1 MTKPVAQL
9 SLKFVSGKGKTAIQP
24 STATYRV
31 LSKTISRSTR
41 VAATGPIDSNTLPP
55 ATATAKATPLP
66 TVKADTR
73 PRDQIRRVSSTPQTS
88 TTDNPP
94 MSLRHIVITGGSR
107 GIGLAI
113 AQLFA
118 RNNYRCTLI
127 SRNEEALKAAI
138 NTLRH
143 NSKKDHDVLARH
155 RYIVGDISDPE
166 FWTHGVVGKALML
179 PAQPLPKKEEK
190 RASIQEDLKEKDSRS
205 QKEEEEQAALL
216 RSALQSMGREDMEVE
231 ASSNRLWPEPKPE
244 SEPSPEIEVK
254 DHSNSKSDRAGRLSK
269 PHSSITKGTRDIP
282 SDADHELKR
291 IDVLVNCAGIT
302 ENQLFAR
309 TKHIAMK
316 AVIDTNL
323 TGLMMGTQY
332 LLRYQFLRR
341 TNTEE
346 KYSPTII
353 NVASLLAVQGGFGA
367 VAYAASKAGVLGFTR
382 ALALEVGRSGV
393 RVNAIVP
400 GYIETD
406 MIAGMSFTIQ
416 SFFTSR

>member
-1 MTKPVAQL
+1 
-9 SLKFVSGKGKTAIQP
+9 
-24 STATYRV
+24 
-31 LSKTISRSTR
+31 
-41 VAATGPIDSNTLPP
+41 
-55 ATATAKATPLP
+55 
-66 TVKADTR
+66 
-73 PRDQIRRVSSTPQTS
+73 
-88 TTDNPP
+88 

-143 NSKKDHDVLARH
+143 NAKKDNDVLGRH
-155 RYIVGDISDPE
+155 RYIVGDVSDPE
-166 FWTHGVVGKALML
+166 FWKHGVVGKALML
-179 PAQPLPKKEEK
+179 PAQSMPQKEEEETLV
-190 RASIQEDLKEKDSRS
+190 QEDEKEKNSKAR
-205 QKEEEEQAALL
+205 KEEEQAALL

-231 ASSNRLWPEPKPE
+231 ASSNRLWPKPKPE
-244 SEPSPEIEVK
+244 AVSEAGSESESEPEIEAK
-254 DHSNSKSDRAGRLSK
+254 AHSNSTSDGVVRSSK
-269 PHSSITKGTRDIP
+269 PHSGGTKGTRDIP
-282 SDADHELKR
+282 SETDHARKR

-309 TKHIAMK
+309 TKYSAMK
-316 AVIDTNL
+316 GVIDTNL

-382 ALALEVGRSGV
+382 ALALEIGRSGV

-406 MIAGMSFTIQ
+406 MIASMLLTLSQ
-416 SFFTSR
+416 AYELPAPL

>member
-1 MTKPVAQL
+1 
-9 SLKFVSGKGKTAIQP
+9 
-24 STATYRV
+24 
-31 LSKTISRSTR
+31 
-41 VAATGPIDSNTLPP
+41 
-55 ATATAKATPLP
+55 
-66 TVKADTR
+66 
-73 PRDQIRRVSSTPQTS
+73 
-88 TTDNPP
+88 

-143 NSKKDHDVLARH
+143 NSKKDHDVLGRH
-155 RYIVGDISDPE
+155 RYIVGDISDPD
-166 FWTHGVVGKALML
+166 FWKHGVVGKALML
-179 PAQPLPKKEEK
+179 PTQSVPEKEEEETLVQ
-190 RASIQEDLKEKDSRS
+190 ADWKEKDPKT
-205 QKEEEEQAALL
+205 QKEEQEQAALL

-231 ASSNRLWPEPKPE
+231 ASSNRLWPEPKPKPKPKPE
-244 SEPSPEIEVK
+244 SEPSPETETEVK
-254 DHSNSKSDRAGRLSK
+254 DHSNSKSDRVVRLYQS
-269 PHSSITKGTRDIP
+269 HSSITKGTRDIP
-282 SDADHELKR
+282 SDADHARKR

-302 ENQLFAR
+302 ENQVFAR
-309 TKHIAMK
+309 TKRIAMK

-341 TNTEE
+341 TNMEE

-382 ALALEVGRSGV
+382 ALALEIGRSGV

-406 MIAGMSFTIQ
+406 MVAGMLFTVP